1 MQPGHKPDR
10 AKHASKPLVSPFGE
24 TTDRDGS
31 RRTVGLHPAIILLTA
46 ALLAGIA
53 LYAGFHLGVTR
64 QEEGVA
70 RQTDI
75 LKAAQ
80 QKLQSQLASAEA
92 EISLRDSQISGLKQQ
107 IHQDIRDRQLIR
119 QRLSMF
125 DDVLAARTVRG
136 VHVLHPEAQ
145 WQKDEGVIEYQLV
158 LVKGENY
165 PRWALGHL
173 QFSTRMPD
181 GKILTLT
188 NPHGRTDIKYE
199 MTTHLFMEG
208 TLLWH
213 GNTPPSALHVTLI
226 NHRGK
231 KIREAEFPV
240 VTVAVAPAQAHP

>member
-1 MQPGHKPDR
+1 MQTGHKPDDV
-10 AKHASKPLVSPFGE
+10 KPASKPLVRPFSTT
-24 TTDRDGS
+24 TTDRNGNRS
-31 RRTVGLHPAIILLTA
+31 FSAHPAPLLLAVA
-46 ALLAGIA
+46 ALAGIA
-53 LYAGFHLGVTR
+53 LYAGFHMGITR
-64 QEEGVA
+64 QAEGVA

-125 DDVLAARTVRG
+125 DDVLAARAVRG

-145 WQKDEGVIEYQLV
+145 WQKDKGVIEYQLV

-188 NPHGRTDIKYE
+188 DPHGKTDIKYE

-213 GNTPPSALHVTLI
+213 ENTPPSALHVTLI
-226 NHRGK
+226 NHLDK

-240 VTVAVAPAQAHP
+240 VTIAVAPAQEQP